1 MQVCYE
7 QGQYR
12 NECRNHLADHGN
24 HMSWNYAELKEKS
37 GLSDKDLCAAIGW
50 LARENKIEFDDESK
64 DQRIYLNFNPY
75 Y

>member
-1 MQVCYE
+1 
-7 QGQYR
+7 
-12 NECRNHLADHGN
+12 
-24 HMSWNYAELKEKS
+24 MSWNYAELKEKS